1 MGFGIY
7 FFESENMPDGVVG
20 PQVGYVDCIRVD
32 IFSDC
37 LEQDANSVLR
47 AFRFLRT
54 QDFFKKI
61 EKKKYKLWTDCGGHF
76 RNKTLAHYFFKELK
90 NENIM
95 CNWNFFIEKHGK
107 QKNSSLIGF

>member
-1 MGFGIY
+1 
-7 FFESENMPDGVVG
+7 MPDGEIG
-20 PQVGYVDCIRVD
+20 PAKTFVDCIRVN
-32 IFSDC
+32 IFSDS

-47 AFRFLRT
+47 AFRFLRN

-61 EKKKYKLWTDCGGHF
+61 EKRKYNLWTDCGGHF
-76 RNKTLAHYFFKELK
+76 RNKTLAYYFFKELR

-107 QKNSSLIGF
+107 IFFLD